1 MRSRLAKT
9 GLLLLVIVLVAIGL
23 SGCERSAE
31 TRGSESADAA
41 ATGESSNATPVPGE
55 TIVSAVTSSPGS
67 SSGTSGGEAQPQPT
81 VGSAAGGTPVS
92 SAPTA
97 TIAAGDST
105 QPTAQPA
112 ATQAPPATEAGVVWH
127 TVQRGETVYSIAS
140 RYGTTVDAI
149 AAANNLSNP
158 QTIYVGQK
166 LKIPTSGGSTSS
178 EPPPTEGGATGC
190 RIKHTVKPGEWVW
203 QIARN
208 YGVEPNDILA
218 ANNMSIQSAR
228 TIHPGMVLCIP

>member
-23 SGCERSAE
+23 TGCERSAE
-31 TRGSESADAA
+31 TRGSESADAS
-41 ATGESSNATPVPGE
+41 ATGEGSNATPVPGE
-55 TIVSAVTSSPGS
+55 TIVSAVTSSPDS
-67 SSGTSGGEAQPQPT
+67 SSGSSGEGVQPQPT

-97 TIAAGDST
+97 TAAPGAAP
-105 QPTAQPA
+105 QATAQPA
-112 ATQAPPATEAGVVWH
+112 ATQASPTTEAGVVWH

-166 LKIPTSGGSTSS
+166 LKIPTSEGGTSP
-178 EPPPTEGGATGC
+178 EAPPSEGGATGC

-208 YGVEPNDILA
+208 YGVEPHDILA